1 MSLAQNSQ
9 EHSQKHSQKLSQRKQ
24 TIAKQLIQQPE
35 RFEFQQVV
43 RLLQA
48 MGRTGEIQ
56 WAADAMPH
64 GGDDQVMAFEAMG
77 SVNKITLCMEALSG
91 ARGVLPDYLYEELLA
106 SLHDEEESL
115 NDFLDIF
122 NHRYYQILH
131 RSRVNESLL
140 IREEQQAR
148 ETSRPQESVSGNH
161 CLTQL
166 SALPGMASDDRSGLL
181 RFSVLMGL
189 KVRSISSLRQ
199 LLSEYFPYK
208 IHIKVT
214 PERKQRLTASS
225 FTRIGAS
232 QAQNNRLGLGFLLG
246 KHCSLNFQQL
256 QILIEPA
263 SRQEFVQLKNDQ
275 NFSQTIYTLVRAYL
289 RESADVLFYLY
300 VKRAFLSL
308 PVLSVNAATA
318 VHLGE
323 SNCLDPKAKPEEY
336 QKILLK

>member
-1 MSLAQNSQ
+1 MSLAL
-9 EHSQKHSQKLSQRKQ
+9 QKQRKQ
-24 TIAKQLIQQPE
+24 TVVKQLIQQPE

-48 MGRTGEIQ
+48 MGRTGDIQ
-56 WAADAMPH
+56 WTADAMPH
-64 GGDDQVMAFEAMG
+64 GGDDQVMAFEALG
-77 SVNKITLCMEALSG
+77 TVNKITLCMEALSG
-91 ARGVLPDYLYEELLA
+91 ARGVLPDYLYEELLT
-106 SLHDEEESL
+106 SLHDEESGL
-115 NDFLDIF
+115 HDFLDIF
-122 NHRYYQILH
+122 NHRYYQIVH

-140 IREEQQAR
+140 IREEQHARQAQKGAR
-148 ETSRPQESVSGNH
+148 AQNNVTSNH

-166 SALPGMASDDRSGLL
+166 SALPSMAGDRTGLL

-208 IHIKVT
+208 IHIEVT

-225 FTRIGAS
+225 FTRIGVS
-232 QAQNNRLGLGFLLG
+232 QAQNNQLGLGFLLG
-246 KHCSLNFQQL
+246 KECSLNFQQL
-256 QILIEPA
+256 QILIEPS
-263 SRQEFVQLKNDQ
+263 SREEFVQLKNDQ

-308 PVLSVNAATA
+308 PVLSANAASA

-323 SNCLDPKAKPEEY
+323 SNCLDPQAKPDEY